1 MTIRSVSSSAKVD
14 SKGRILLPPDLRN
27 ELDIEPGDSVSLTR
41 TRAGLILTPTRKSD
55 YFAKLKQ
62 MLETPPK
69 RTGKPENPSPAEM
82 KRIWKDAVGSSAK
95 R

>member
-1 MTIRSVSSSAKVD
+1 L
-14 SKGRILLPPDLRN
+14 KGKR
-27 ELDIEPGDSVSLTR
+27 E
-41 TRAGLILTPTRKSD
+41 GLILTATSKSG

-82 KRIWKDAVGSSAK
+82 KEIWTSPDNRKRDRLLKSSTK
-95 R
+95 HR